1 MPVEKLKSLPK
12 VNVFVRG
19 QCKIVQ
25 SVFTFLHSNGFL
37 GKLLFLGL
45 LPLKVFRMIILL
57 SLQQQIC
64 LDMISMSAF
73 PTLEL
78 FDVPLKC

>member
-25 SVFTFLHSNGFL
+25 SVFTFFY
-37 GKLLFLGL
+37 
-45 LPLKVFRMIILL
+45 ILTA
-57 SLQQQIC
+57 SL
-64 LDMISMSAF
+64 ANYF
-73 PTLEL
+73 
-78 FDVPLKC
+78 F